1 VPESSTTHRA
11 KHSGD
16 EHMKSELGVFNDP
29 PNVAAIASKVSF
41 ADAVGLTMRIARG
54 NFTALNIA
62 SKKAMP
68 SW

>member
-1 VPESSTTHRA
+1 
-11 KHSGD
+11 
-16 EHMKSELGVFNDP
+16 MKSELGVLNDP
-29 PNVAAIASKVSF
+29 PNVAAIVSKVSF

-54 NFTALNIA
+54 NFTALDLA